1 MEESPKKNML
11 DGQNLCA
18 IILVLLVPLVNSE
31 AERSSEHDKEPFP
44 IVRLFPDI
52 LSCTAYSGR

>member
-44 IVRLFPDI
+44 IVRLF
-52 LSCTAYSGR
+52 S